1 MRLTRP
7 EETADPYAHAVGDG
21 GIVQVST
28 VGLEEAAEVFFQLVG
43 DNVLIQLLVHG
54 CVVGLIRLNHA
65 VDRAIEFLEEN
76 IFNAHGNRPYLSGNQ
91 LEGAVVVVAG
101 NAVEQGE

>member
-1 MRLTRP
+1 MSANL
-7 EETADPYAHAVGDG
+7 ENSAVA
-21 GIVQVST
+21 T
-28 VGLEEAAEVFFQLVG
+28 P
-43 DNVLIQLLVHG
+43 
-54 CVVGLIRLNHA
+54 

>member
-1 MRLTRP
+1 M
-7 EETADPYAHAVGDG
+7 
-21 GIVQVST
+21 
-28 VGLEEAAEVFFQLVG
+28 FFQLVG

-76 IFNAHGNRPYLSGNQ
+76 IFNAHGNRPY
-91 LEGAVVVVAG
+91 
-101 NAVEQGE
+101 